1 MLAGTYSLRN
11 LIQNEEF
18 LLDLTRTLRNEIIE
32 LEKEREEVETEQKE
46 ARKQGLFVEKMTNYM
61 SDELERLESSSNN
74 DNSENQTI
82 STNLNKLSETENKL
96 KILKTRLGEFVR
108 TEDQNPLSDSS
119 FSNILKQYEGFLLE
133 LTNSLNEKIV
143 NLEKII
149 NRLRAEKRESQQQK
163 ILLKEMV
170 ELFNEEIIDLE
181 QTLEQLRLQNG

>member
-18 LLDLTRTLRNEIIE
+18 LLDLTRTLRTEIIE

-61 SDELERLESSSNN
+61 SDELERLESSSNK

-82 STNLNKLSETENKL
+82 STNLNKLSETEKKL
-96 KILKTRLGEFVR
+96 QILKTRLGEFVNS
-108 TEDQNPLSDSS
+108 EDQNPLSDSS
-119 FSNILKQYEGFLLE
+119 FSNILKQYEGFLLD

-149 NRLRAEKRESQQQK
+149 NRLKAEKRESQQQK

-181 QTLEQLRLQNG
+181 QTLEQLRLQNA

>member
-18 LLDLTRTLRNEIIE
+18 LLELTRTLRNEITE
-32 LEKEREEVETEQKE
+32 LEKEREDVETEQKE

-61 SDELERLESSSNN
+61 SDELERLESSSN
-74 DNSENQTI
+74 DGKSENQTI
-82 STNLNKLSETENKL
+82 STNLNKLSETEKKL
-96 KILKTRLGEFVR
+96 KILKTRLEEFVN
-108 TEDQNPLSDSS
+108 TEDQNPLSNSS

-149 NRLRAEKRESQQQK
+149 NRLKAEKRESQQQK

-181 QTLEQLRLQNG
+181 ATLEQLRSQNA

>member
-170 ELFNEEIIDLE
+170 ELFNEEIVDLE

>member
-18 LLDLTRTLRNEIIE
+18 LLELTRTLRKEITE
-32 LEKEREEVETEQKE
+32 LEKEREDVETEQKE

-61 SDELERLESSSNN
+61 SDELERLESSSN
-74 DNSENQTI
+74 DGKSENQTI
-82 STNLNKLSETENKL
+82 STNLNKLSETEKKL
-96 KILKTRLGEFVR
+96 KILKTRLEEFVN
-108 TEDQNPLSDSS
+108 TEDQNPLSNSS

-149 NRLRAEKRESQQQK
+149 NRLKAEKRESQQQK

-181 QTLEQLRLQNG
+181 ATLEQLRSQNA

>member
-74 DNSENQTI
+74 NNSENQTI

-108 TEDQNPLSDSS
+108 IEDQNPLSDSS

>member
-18 LLDLTRTLRNEIIE
+18 LLDLTRILRTEIIE

-61 SDELERLESSSNN
+61 SDELERIESSSNKE
-74 DNSENQTI
+74 NSENQTI
-82 STNLNKLSETENKL
+82 STNLIKLSETEKKL
-96 KILKTRLGEFVR
+96 RILKTRLGEFVNS
-108 TEDQNPLSDSS
+108 EGQNPLSDSS
-119 FSNILKQYEGFLLE
+119 FSNLLKQYEGFLLE

-149 NRLRAEKRESQQQK
+149 NRLKAEKRESQQQK

-181 QTLEQLRLQNG
+181 QTLEQLRL

>member
-18 LLDLTRTLRNEIIE
+18 LLELTRTLRKEITE
-32 LEKEREEVETEQKE
+32 LEKEREDVEAEQKE

-61 SDELERLESSSNN
+61 SDELERLESSSN
-74 DNSENQTI
+74 DGKSENQTI
-82 STNLNKLSETENKL
+82 STNLNKLSETEKKL
-96 KILKTRLGEFVR
+96 KILKTRLAEFVN

-149 NRLRAEKRESQQQK
+149 NRLKAEKRESQQQK

-181 QTLEQLRLQNG
+181 ATLEQLRLQNA